1 VSTEFET
8 RFRVTGELP
17 PGDAVGARR
26 AITPEGQE
34 VAVKA
39 VAPLDPAA
47 FLHEV
52 AAQGAIRHE
61 NLSAVYG
68 SEHKGDYVYVATELT
83 EGNDLGQLIADGVR
97 LPSATVAEYGMLAA
111 RGLGAL
117 HVSGLV
123 HGGVKP
129 ATLVRTVDG
138 VKVTDAGIA
147 RAQGGRD
154 LTAKDPSSAAWY
166 TTPEEVMGRALTPA
180 SDTYALGAVLYR
192 LATGELVFDGPDAFA
207 AAQAHVERP
216 VVPPREIDPA
226 VSPAVEAVILTALR
240 KAPEDR
246 YADGDTMARALEKAA
261 ADGGA
266 AAAPAAATYAK
277 RRPLW
282 PWIAGG
288 VAVAIAAILLVLWG
302 AGVFS
307 STPTVAQSATVPNV
321 VGQTLANATTA
332 LGQAGFK
339 LGTVAY
345 QQGSAPQGTV
355 LTQLPAAGTS
365 AVKGEKVNLVVVGAS
380 VSAVPDL
387 TGMTREQATTAITSA
402 GFAVGVIVSAY
413 SSTVTAGQV
422 IDQVPGA
429 GSSAPAGTRVAFTVS
444 IGPQPAASPTPAA
457 VPNVVGQ
464 SQATA
469 VSTLQSAGFTAI
481 VQQVTGVSGA
491 TGTVTAQSP
500 SAGVLA
506 VPGSSVTILVPL
518 PPTSTPTPSGL

>member
-1 VSTEFET
+1 
-8 RFRVTGELP
+8 
-17 PGDAVGARR
+17 
-26 AITPEGQE
+26 
-34 VAVKA
+34 
-39 VAPLDPAA
+39 
-47 FLHEV
+47 
-52 AAQGAIRHE
+52 
-61 NLSAVYG
+61 
-68 SEHKGDYVYVATELT
+68 
-83 EGNDLGQLIADGVR
+83 
-97 LPSATVAEYGMLAA
+97 
-111 RGLGAL
+111 
-117 HVSGLV
+117 
-123 HGGVKP
+123 
-129 ATLVRTVDG
+129 
-138 VKVTDAGIA
+138 
-147 RAQGGRD
+147 
-154 LTAKDPSSAAWY
+154 
-166 TTPEEVMGRALTPA
+166 
-180 SDTYALGAVLYR
+180 VLYR

-226 VSPAVEAVILTALR
+226 VSPALEAVILTALR

-246 YADGDTMARALEKAA
+246 YADGDAMARALEKAA

-266 AAAPAAATYAK
+266 AAAPAAATYAR

-288 VAVAIAAILLVLWG
+288 VAAAVVAILLVLWG
-302 AGVFS
+302 AGVLS
-307 STPTVAQSATVPNV
+307 SGPSTATTATVPDV

-332 LGQAGFK
+332 LDQVGFK

-355 LTQLPAAGTS
+355 LTQLPAAGAS

-380 VSAVPDL
+380 VGAVPDL
-387 TGMTREQATTAITSA
+387 AGMTREQATTAITGA

-413 SSTVTAGQV
+413 SSTVPAGQV

-444 IGPQPAASPTPAA
+444 IGVQPAASPTPAA

-469 VSTLQSAGFTAI
+469 VSTLQAAGFTAI